1 MGSGLDFF
9 LLLFYYPGMRI
20 CLISDAYY
28 PSIGGIETCIQAI
41 SEQFANAG
49 NKVFILTHYPLK
61 DKERL
66 VPDNL
71 HPDIEIIRI
80 KAKAI
85 SLYGSDPVIDPFVTS
100 KVYHV
105 LKDLNCDIAHG
116 QGLFSLL
123 VFSGLKVAKS
133 LGIPTVITEQSSINQ
148 IKLLSPITR
157 IYTSIIPYYIESICD
172 AMTGVSKPC
181 INQIRPLKIPTY
193 IVGNGADSRFDIF
206 SDEKKK
212 EIRLNLGFS
221 SDNVVIGFFGRLVK
235 RKGII
240 QLLDMLP
247 EIEKRVPNIKLLII
261 GGGPLESYVKNC
273 ISKSKEGTIVYL
285 GKKKAEEMPEYFQAI
300 DIFAF
305 PTYGEGLPIVV
316 LEALSS
322 GVPVVAFPS
331 AGIPEVITSGR
342 EGFLV
347 KSNDECLEK
356 IVFLANNKGIREEMG
371 RRGNSLIN
379 KKFRWKHISEE
390 LLEIYKKLV
399 D

>member
-1 MGSGLDFF
+1 
-9 LLLFYYPGMRI
+9 MRI
-20 CLISDAYY
+20 CLITDAYY
-28 PSIGGIETCIQAI
+28 PSIGGVETCIQVIAD
-41 SEQFANAG
+41 QFANAG

-80 KAKAI
+80 KAKAV

-100 KVYHV
+100 KVHHV
-105 LKDLNCDIAHG
+105 LKELNCDIVHG

-123 VFSGLKVAKS
+123 VFAGFKAAKS
-133 LGIPTVITEQSSINQ
+133 LGIPTVITKQSTIGQ
-148 IKLLSPITR
+148 IKLLSPITK
-157 IYTSIIPYYIESICD
+157 IYISIIPYYIESVCD
-172 AMTGVSKPC
+172 AITGVSEAC
-181 INQIRPLKIPTY
+181 INELRPLKIPTY
-193 IVGNGADSRFDIF
+193 IVYNGADSRFDIF
-206 SDEKKK
+206 SDEEKKK
-212 EIRLNLGFS
+212 IRLNLGFS

-247 EIEKRVPNIKLLII
+247 EIKKRVPNIKLLMI
-261 GGGPLESYVKNC
+261 GGGPLESYVKNY
-273 ISKSKEGTIVYL
+273 ISKSKEDAIVYL

-305 PTYGEGLPIVV
+305 PTYGEGLPIVM
-316 LEALSS
+316 LEALGS
-322 GVPVVAFPS
+322 GVPVVAFP
-331 AGIPEVITSGR
+331 AVGIPEVITSGR

-347 KSNDECLEK
+347 TSNDECLEK
-356 IVFLANNKGIREEMG
+356 IVFLAKNKEIRKEMG
-371 RRGNSLIN
+371 QRGNALIN
-379 KKFRWKHISEE
+379 KKFRWRHISEA
-390 LLEIYKKLV
+390 LLEIYKILV